1 MTAPKPPSAADIK
14 AQYGFVTALA
24 RAIPEIGSLIK
35 KAVAQKWTA
44 ERMQMEVAN
53 TKWWKAT
60 PSPTRQWLTQKIA
73 DPASATQALQAGGTN
88 VHALAGGLGLPLTVG
103 KAQEIWL
110 YGQLHGYDEQA
121 MRGLI
126 FRNLQNRNALPGDD
140 AASGEYG
147 TLLTQARE
155 LAAAYGYNPK
165 DLANQVRAAA
175 GSGLQFGDVGQD
187 ALAGW
192 QTKLKNYAKAKY
204 AAFADRFE
212 QGETVMD
219 IAQPY
224 IDAYSQ
230 VLEVNPQDVSL
241 DDKYVQ
247 KALQGQSQAGKP
259 PAAQAV
265 WQFQQEL
272 RKDPRWGFTQNARQ
286 SAAEAITILGQKM
299 GMIG

>member
-1 MTAPKPPSAADIK
+1 MTAPKPTAADIK
-14 AQYGFVTALA
+14 AQYGFVTALS

-53 TKWWKAT
+53 TRWWKTTAA
-60 PSPTRQWLTQKIA
+60 PTRQWLTQKIA
-73 DPASATQALQAGGTN
+73 DPASATQALQAGGSN
-88 VHALAGGLGLPLTVG
+88 VSAVAGGLGLPLTSG

-126 FRNLQNRNALPGDD
+126 FRNLQNRGALPGDD

-147 TLLTQARE
+147 TLLSQARE
-155 LAAAYGYNPK
+155 MAAAYGYNPK

-192 QTKLKNYAKAKY
+192 QTKLKNYAKSKY
-204 AAFADRFE
+204 AAFADRIE

-224 IDAYSQ
+224 LDAYAQ
-230 VLEVNPQDVSL
+230 TLEVNPQDISL
-241 DDKYVQ
+241 DDRYMQ
-247 KALQGQSQAGKP
+247 KALQGTSQAGKP

-272 RKDPRWGFTQNARQ
+272 RKDERWGYTQNARQ
-286 SAAEAITILGQKM
+286 AAAETATVIGRAF

>member
-1 MTAPKPPSAADIK
+1 MTAPKPTAADIK

-24 RAIPEIGSLIK
+24 RAIPEIGGLMK

-44 ERMQMEVAN
+44 ERFQMEVAN

-60 PSPTRQWLTQKIA
+60 PAPSRQWITQKLA
-73 DPASATQALQAGGTN
+73 DPASATQALQAGGSN
-88 VHALAGGLGLPLTVG
+88 VAAVAGGLGLPIG
-103 KAQEIWL
+103 GAKAQQIWL

-126 FRNLQNRNALPGDD
+126 FRNLQNSGGLPGDD

-147 TLLTQARE
+147 SLLGQARE
-155 LAAAYGYNPK
+155 LAAAYGYNPR

-175 GSGLQFGDVGQD
+175 GSGLQFGDTGQD
-187 ALAGW
+187 ALASW
-192 QTKLKNYAKAKY
+192 QQKLKNYAKSKY
-204 AAFADRFE
+204 AAFADRID

-224 IDAYSQ
+224 IDTYAQ
-230 VLEVNPQDVSL
+230 TLELNPQDISL

-272 RKDPRWGFTQNARQ
+272 RKDERWGYTTNAKQ
-286 SAAEAITILGQKM
+286 AAAEAATVIGRAF
-299 GMIG
+299 GMVG

>member
-24 RAIPEIGSLIK
+24 RAIPEIGRLIN
-35 KAVAQKWTA
+35 KAVKQKWTA

-53 TKWWKAT
+53 TSWWKKT
-60 PSPTRQWLTQKIA
+60 PAPTRQWITQKVA
-73 DPASATQALQAGGTN
+73 DPASATQALQAGGSN
-88 VHALAGGLGLPLTVG
+88 VASVAGGLGLPVSQA
-103 KAQEIWL
+103 KAQDIWL

-126 FRNLQNRNALPGDD
+126 FRNLQNRGALPGDD
-140 AASGEYG
+140 DASGEYG
-147 TLLTQARE
+147 TMLSQARE
-155 LAAAYGYNPK
+155 MAAAYGYNPR

-175 GSGLQFGDVGQD
+175 GSGLMYGDVGQD

-192 QTKLKNYAKAKY
+192 QTKLKNYAKSKY
-204 AAFADRFE
+204 AAFADRIE

-224 IDAYSQ
+224 IDTYAQ
-230 VLEVNPQDVSL
+230 TLEVNPMDVSL
-241 DDKYVQ
+241 DDRHLQ
-247 KALQGQSQAGKP
+247 RALQGQSQAGKP

-272 RKDPRWGFTQNARQ
+272 RKDERWGYTTNAKQ
-286 SAAEAITILGQKM
+286 AAAEAATVIGKAF
-299 GMIG
+299 GMVG